1 MVDALGS
8 GPSSVKGM
16 EVRVFSW
23 APQHPSN
30 RMLFCIRR
38 LVQTNPCNYHG
49 TMRSTRE
56 TTIIRTSAIGIL
68 ANLVLAAFKAFV
80 GLATGSIAVILDAVN
95 NLSDAMSSVTTIIG
109 TRLAGKAPDKKHPFG
124 YGRIEYLSATIVA
137 VIVLYSGITSAVES
151 VKKIFHPE
159 AATYTDISLLI
170 IAVAV
175 LVKLLLG
182 TYVQHQGKKVN
193 SDSLVA
199 SGADAKFDAILSL
212 SVFVCALLSRFTGLS
227 LEAYVGVLI
236 AAMIIKSGIE
246 MTGKTTSEMLG
257 ERASSELSK
266 GIKAV
271 LEENDRVRG
280 AYDLVLNNYGPDQ
293 YIASVHIEVPDTMTA
308 CEIDSLSLELSRKV
322 YQKCHVVLSA
332 IGIYASN
339 TADPASKA
347 MREAVEALAKGLEGV
362 LQIHGFHLNAKE
374 KQVKFDIVVDYAV
387 KDKEALVSHMQE
399 LCRKKWPD
407 YSFQVN
413 QDFDISD

>member
-1 MVDALGS
+1 MA
-8 GPSSVKGM
+8 M
-16 EVRVFSW
+16 HNE
-23 APQHPSN
+23 
-30 RMLFCIRR
+30 
-38 LVQTNPCNYHG
+38 
-49 TMRSTRE
+49 RE
-56 TTIIRTSAIGIL
+56 TTIIRASAIGIL
-68 ANLVLAAFKAFV
+68 ANLVLAAFKAFI

-246 MTGKTTSEMLG
+246 MIGKTTGEMLG
-257 ERASSELSK
+257 ERAPGELSK
-266 GIKAV
+266 GVKAV
-271 LEENDRVRG
+271 LEEDDHVRG

-308 CEIDSLSLELSRKV
+308 CEIDDLSLKLSRDV
-322 YQKCHVVLSA
+322 YQKCHVILAA

-339 TADPASKA
+339 TANPASKA
-347 MREAVEALAKGLEGV
+347 MRIAVEALAKEIDGI
-362 LQIHGFHLNAKE
+362 LQVHGFHVSG
-374 KQVKFDIVVDYAV
+374 KQVKFDVVVDYAA
-387 KDKEALVSHMQE
+387 KDKDALVAHMQE

-413 QDFDISD
+413 QDFDFSD

>member
-1 MVDALGS
+1 
-8 GPSSVKGM
+8 
-16 EVRVFSW
+16 
-23 APQHPSN
+23 
-30 RMLFCIRR
+30 
-38 LVQTNPCNYHG
+38 
-49 TMRSTRE
+49 
-56 TTIIRTSAIGIL
+56 
-68 ANLVLAAFKAFV
+68 
-80 GLATGSIAVILDAVN
+80 
-95 NLSDAMSSVTTIIG
+95 
-109 TRLAGKAPDKKHPFG
+109 
-124 YGRIEYLSATIVA
+124 
-137 VIVLYSGITSAVES
+137 
-151 VKKIFHPE
+151 
-159 AATYTDISLLI
+159 
-170 IAVAV
+170 
-175 LVKLLLG
+175 
-182 TYVQHQGKKVN
+182 
-193 SDSLVA
+193 
-199 SGADAKFDAILSL
+199 
-212 SVFVCALLSRFTGLS
+212 
-227 LEAYVGVLI
+227 
-236 AAMIIKSGIE
+236 MIIKSGIE

-308 CEIDSLSLELSRKV
+308 YEIDSLSLELSRKV

-347 MREAVEALAKGLEGV
+347 MREAVEALAKDLEGV

-399 LCRKKWPD
+399 LCRNKWPD

>member
-1 MVDALGS
+1 
-8 GPSSVKGM
+8 
-16 EVRVFSW
+16 
-23 APQHPSN
+23 
-30 RMLFCIRR
+30 
-38 LVQTNPCNYHG
+38 
-49 TMRSTRE
+49 MRTKRE
-56 TTIIRTSAIGIL
+56 TTIIRTSSIGIL
-68 ANLVLAAFKAFV
+68 ANVALAAFKAFV
-80 GLATGSIAVILDAVN
+80 GLTTGSIAVILDAVN

-109 TRLAGKAPDKKHPFG
+109 TRLAGKAPDKNHPFG
-124 YGRIEYLSATIVA
+124 YGRIEYLSATVVA

-151 VKKIFHPE
+151 IKKIFHPE
-159 AATYTDISLLI
+159 VATYTNISLLI

-199 SGADAKFDAILSL
+199 SGTDAKFDAILSL
-212 SVFVCALLSRFTGLS
+212 SVFACALLSRFTGLS

-246 MTGKTTSEMLG
+246 MTRKTTSEMLG

-266 GIKAV
+266 GIKS
-271 LEENDRVRG
+271 LIEEDSQVRG

-308 CEIDSLSLELSRKV
+308 SEIDTLSLKLSGEV
-322 YQKCHVVLSA
+322 YQKYHVILSA

-339 TADPASKA
+339 TAGSTSRA
-347 MREAVEALAKGLEGV
+347 MRESVEALAKEVEGV
-362 LQIHGFHLNAKE
+362 LQIHGFHLDVNE
-374 KQVKFDIVVDYAV
+374 KQAKFDIVVDYAV
-387 KDKEALVSHMQE
+387 KDKEALVAHMQE

-407 YSFQVN
+407 YSFHVN
-413 QDFDISD
+413 TDFDISD